1 MEVEETRQKKTWWDC
16 IRVDMKSSDLSH
28 EETHDGDLWRL
39 RGRDGR
45 NGLLGAN
52 WKIADTVVCVC
63 YSIRPEKPNV
73 VRDNRLVKQKKQNL
87 HRKRQE
93 LKPTQPVLLLLML
106 LVPIPLQT
114 TAVLISFCFFSRH
127 IFIDLLQQSQQNNM
141 HSHIMQIMTGIE
153 VNSEAYFPNLR
164 DYCPSAE
171 GMRAIF
177 PQLREIRLTI
187 DR

>member
-73 VRDNRLVKQKKQNL
+73 VRDNRLVKQKKTEFAQKKT
-87 HRKRQE
+87 R
-93 LKPTQPVLLLLML
+93 TQTN
-106 LVPIPLQT
+106 T
-114 TAVLISFCFFSRH
+114 TSTAAADATSTNTTTDNCCTNFFLFFFPAH
-127 IFIDLLQQSQQNNM
+127 I
-141 HSHIMQIMTGIE
+141 
-153 VNSEAYFPNLR
+153 Y
-164 DYCPSAE
+164 
-171 GMRAIF
+171 
-177 PQLREIRLTI
+177 
-187 DR
+187 